1 MADFS
6 TDAIL
11 LRKIEYGDHDLII
24 TFLTRDRGKIAV
36 IAKNA
41 KQSVRRFSGS
51 LDLFSANSI
60 QCTFPKKNKDGLI
73 ILTQSDLDN
82 GFANIRYDVIKT
94 GYACYWV
101 EILTLW
107 LEEGKPQQELFD
119 LLYFSLDA
127 LNRSDIRTQVVSLLF
142 QIRFMGI
149 SGFAPNLEFCDSCGK
164 DLDTITRG
172 TLRFDFKEGQVICP
186 GCRPNA
192 SKYGMEVSKGTLKQL
207 AWINATEM
215 DRADRIKFSPLA
227 IREGEVL
234 LESFIPFHIGREFK
248 SLGFLRRMKRE
259 R

>member
-24 TFLTRDRGKIAV
+24 TFLTLDRGKIAV

-41 KQSVRRFSGS
+41 KQSVRRFSGA
-51 LDLFSANSI
+51 LDLFSANII
-60 QCTFPKKNKDGLI
+60 QCAFPKKNKDGLI
-73 ILTQSDLDN
+73 ILTQSDLEN

-94 GYACYWV
+94 AYACYWV
-101 EILTLW
+101 EILTYW
-107 LEEGKPQQELFD
+107 LEEGKSQQELFK
-119 LLYFSLDA
+119 LLYFSLDM
-127 LNRSDIRTQVVSLLF
+127 LDKSEIRTEVISLLF

-149 SGFAPNLEFCDSCGK
+149 SGFAPNLSYCDLCGT
-164 DLDTITRG
+164 DLDTIVSG
-172 TLRFDFKEGQVICP
+172 TLRFDFKEGQVVCP
-186 GCRPNA
+186 KCRPKA

-207 AWINATEM
+207 AWINTAEM
-215 DRADRIKFSPLA
+215 EQADRIKFSPLA

-248 SLGFLRRMKRE
+248 SLGFLRRMRRE